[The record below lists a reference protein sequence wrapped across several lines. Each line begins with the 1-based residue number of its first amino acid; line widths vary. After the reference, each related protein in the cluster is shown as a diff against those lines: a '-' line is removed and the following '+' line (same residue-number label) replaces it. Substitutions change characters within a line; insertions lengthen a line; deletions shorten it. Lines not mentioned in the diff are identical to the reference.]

1 MRLNEILIEKQLD
14 EKPMGFLSK
23 WANKLTPTN
32 AATGRLQSGKEAN
45 ELKKQF
51 QIFLGQSRQKAEP
64 EVLIK
69 WLATKG
75 YPTKGAEAEMQ
86 KATTGQVIGKA
97 LGKGVKAV
105 GKGIA
110 AVGKGAANV
119 AKGAVAGAK
128 AANPA
133 PVAVD
138 KNFDKTQR
146 MGNFGKVGMQTA
158 SVDFTNKD
166 SIMEALSGG
175 QLDNI
180 FLRAVGDKYAQQG
193 GVSKK
198 GTGSAPADAQQG
210 GALGVPGA
218 IDGVK
223 QGFTGDK
230 PAAAGAT
237 DASTASTAGS
247 KPQAVQTP
255 AAPTNPAKQEPDNT
269 AAPAA
274 TNAPQAQTPANT
286 TAPAE
291 PQAQA
296 NTTPPKAAAPAA
308 QTPAEPKAAAT
319 DAPQAQAEPKAAA
332 PAVTDAPQA
341 QAEPEA
347 EPTTQAAPKAAAPAV
362 QLPKDIQTQIDKL
375 DAKQKQE
382 LLGML

>member
-319 DAPQAQAEPKAAA
+319 DAPQAQAEP
-332 PAVTDAPQA
+332 
-341 QAEPEA
+341 EA

>member
-1 MRLNEILIEKQLD
+1 MRLNEILIEQQLD

-45 ELKKQF
+45 ELKKEF

-64 EVLIK
+64 EVVIK

-110 AVGKGAANV
+110 AVG
-119 AKGAVAGAK
+119 KGAVAGAK

-319 DAPQAQAEPKAAA
+319 DAPQAQAEPKAEPAA
-332 PAVTDAPQA
+332 TDAPQA

-347 EPTTQAAPKAAAPAV
+347 EPTTQAAPKATAPAV

>member
-230 PAAAGAT
+230 PAAAGGT
-237 DASTASTAGS
+237 DASTAPTAGS

-308 QTPAEPKAAAT
+308 QTPAEPKAATT
-319 DAPQAQAEPKAAA
+319 DAPQTPAEPKAAA
-332 PAVTDAPQA
+332 PAATDAPQA

>member
-1 MRLNEILIEKQLD
+1 MRLNEILIEQQLD

-158 SVDFTNKD
+158 SVDFTNKE

-223 QGFTGDK
+223 QGFTGNK
-230 PAAAGAT
+230 PAAAGTA
-237 DASTASTAGS
+237 DANTASTAGD

-255 AAPTNPAKQEPDNT
+255 AAPTNPAKQEPNNT

-308 QTPAEPKAAAT
+308 QTPAEPQAAAT
-319 DAPQAQAEPKAAA
+319 DAPQAEPAAEPTTQAEPA
-332 PAVTDAPQA
+332 
-341 QAEPEA
+341 A
-347 EPTTQAAPKAAAPAV
+347 EPTTQAAPKAAPAV
-362 QLPKDIQTQIDKL
+362 QLPRDIQTQIDKL

>member
-110 AVGKGAANV
+110 AVGKGA
-119 AKGAVAGAK
+119 VAGAK

-230 PAAAGAT
+230 PAAAGGT
-237 DASTASTAGS
+237 DASTAPTAGD

-296 NTTPPKAAAPAA
+296 NTTPPKAAA
-308 QTPAEPKAAAT
+308 
-319 DAPQAQAEPKAAA
+319 
-332 PAVTDAPQA
+332 TDAPQA

>member
-308 QTPAEPKAAAT
+308 QTPAEPKAAA
-319 DAPQAQAEPKAAA
+319 PAA
-332 PAVTDAPQA
+332 TDAPQA

-347 EPTTQAAPKAAAPAV
+347 EPTTQAAPKAAAAAPAV

>member
-1 MRLNEILIEKQLD
+1 
-14 EKPMGFLSK
+14 
-23 WANKLTPTN
+23 
-32 AATGRLQSGKEAN
+32 
-45 ELKKQF
+45 
-51 QIFLGQSRQKAEP
+51 
-64 EVLIK
+64 
-69 WLATKG
+69 
-75 YPTKGAEAEMQ
+75 
-86 KATTGQVIGKA
+86 
-97 LGKGVKAV
+97 
-105 GKGIA
+105 
-110 AVGKGAANV
+110 
-119 AKGAVAGAK
+119 
-128 AANPA
+128 
-133 PVAVD
+133 
-138 KNFDKTQR
+138 

-230 PAAAGAT
+230 PAAAGGT
-237 DASTASTAGS
+237 DASTAPTAGS

-308 QTPAEPKAAAT
+308 QTPAEPKAA
-319 DAPQAQAEPKAAA
+319 
-332 PAVTDAPQA
+332 
-341 QAEPEA
+341 
-347 EPTTQAAPKAAAPAV
+347 TTAQAAPKAPAEPKAEPTAQAAPKAPAPAV

>member
-1 MRLNEILIEKQLD
+1 MRLNEILIEQQLD

-45 ELKKQF
+45 ELKKEF

-133 PVAVD
+133 PAPVD

-158 SVDFTNKD
+158 SVDFTNKE

-223 QGFTGDK
+223 QGFTGNK
-230 PAAAGAT
+230 PAAAGTA
-237 DASTASTAGS
+237 DANTASTAGD

-255 AAPTNPAKQEPDNT
+255 AAPTNPAKQEPNNT

-308 QTPAEPKAAAT
+308 QTPAEPQAAAT
-319 DAPQAQAEPKAAA
+319 DAPQAAA
-332 PAVTDAPQA
+332 TDAPQA
-341 QAEPEA
+341 EPAA
-347 EPTTQAAPKAAAPAV
+347 EPTTQAAPKAAPAV
-362 QLPKDIQTQIDKL
+362 QLPRDIQTQIDKL